1 MFTGIIETL
10 GRVVEN
16 QSLKSGCRLM
26 VRSDFQDIMPGESI
40 AVNGV
45 CLTALAGDGKYLAF
59 DISLETLRLT
69 TLGVCT
75 AGQPVHLERALLAGT
90 RMGGH
95 YVSGHVDT
103 TAVVQSIRML
113 DDFVECVIGEFG
125 AQALPYLWPKGSI
138 TLDGVSLTINAVI
151 GDSITVMLVPH
162 TLANTTF
169 GSLKVGSRMN
179 VEFDYLARIILHQME
194 MIQLRQNP
202 QATII

>member
-1 MFTGIIETL
+1 MFTGLIETL

-16 QSLKSGCRLM
+16 QHLKSGCRL
-26 VRSDFQDIMPGESI
+26 VVCSDFQEISPGESI

-45 CLTALAGDGKYLAF
+45 CLTALADYGKHLAF
-59 DISLETLRLT
+59 DVSLETLRLT
-69 TLGVCT
+69 TLGSF
-75 AGQPVHLERALLAGT
+75 AEDQPVHLERALLAGT

-103 TAVVQSIRML
+103 TAVVQSIRVL

-125 AQALPYLWPKGSI
+125 VYALPYLWPKGSI
-138 TLDGVSLTINAVI
+138 TIDGVSLTINTVV

-169 GSLKVGSRMN
+169 DVLKVGTRVN

-194 MIQLRQNP
+194 MIQLRQNS